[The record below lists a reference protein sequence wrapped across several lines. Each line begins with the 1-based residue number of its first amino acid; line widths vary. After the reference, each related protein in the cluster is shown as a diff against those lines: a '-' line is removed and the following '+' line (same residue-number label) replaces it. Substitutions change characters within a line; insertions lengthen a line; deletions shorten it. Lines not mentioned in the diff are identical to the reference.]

1 VRNSLISAA
10 RDTAAAFVH
19 HDAAGNLPKALGEL
33 RRYDWPLFKRLELD
47 LLRQFPHAGR
57 EEITRVLPSVI
68 DVEPPTHH
76 EAALLLKAVFGQLP
90 EAVQEDLLHRIDI
103 GPPEEDVRKWLGT
116 EATPE
121 NIAGFMTHWRAR
133 RYQLIAN
140 QLPPA
145 WQERAREVMARA
157 GTVRPLDQ
165 VNEGATWL
173 GPTSPKT
180 ADDMAHLGPDEVLA
194 FLRDWQPDPRPM
206 ESTPEGLGRVLQEV
220 IAKDPAPYVNRAAE
234 FRTVDPTFARFFFS
248 GLESASKEH
257 PGFDWQQV
265 LDLAQWVVTQPRTIP
280 GRQKALMEAD
290 PDWGW
295 TRGTIANL
303 LETGMRSK
311 TAIGIARRTHVWD
324 ILAPLTG
331 DPEPTLDYEERY
343 GGSNME
349 PSTLAINTV
358 RGKALNAVVAYA
370 LWVRR
375 DLDKQNPVPA
385 MNFDAMPEVR
395 AVLDEHLDVG
405 REPTLTIRSIYG
417 RHFPW
422 LFLLDPAWTA
432 SAVPRIFP
440 AGDAPHWFAA
450 WEAYLAF
457 CGAYT
462 SVLPVLREEYH
473 RAITRIKDT
482 TEKSGRPD
490 WRGQV
495 AHHIVTFYWTGAI
508 AIDDPLLTAFFA
520 DAPDEVRADAIG
532 YIGRSLAN
540 TPTVAPQIQERLSAL
555 WSWRLQIARA
565 SQNAPSY
572 RQELAEFGWWFCS
585 RKFDDAW
592 SIEQLAAVLDATG
605 LVEPDFK
612 VAETLETLAPTFP
625 LACVRCITRIAEADT
640 KGWTTLGNRDHFM
653 NILKTALAS
662 GDIDAKNA
670 ADNLIQFLIRR
681 GEFEYRRLLP

>member
-1 VRNSLISAA
+1 MNCI
-10 RDTAAAFVH
+10 
-19 HDAAGNLPKALGEL
+19 
-33 RRYDWPLFKRLELD
+33 
-47 LLRQFPHAGR
+47 
-57 EEITRVLPSVI
+57 
-68 DVEPPTHH
+68 
-76 EAALLLKAVFGQLP
+76 P
-90 EAVQEDLLHRIDI
+90 EAVTEYQAKGLD
-103 GPPEEDVRKWLGT
+103 RK
-116 EATPE
+116 
-121 NIAGFMTHWRAR
+121 
-133 RYQLIAN
+133 
-140 QLPPA
+140 
-145 WQERAREVMARA
+145 
-157 GTVRPLDQ
+157 D
-165 VNEGATWL
+165 
-173 GPTSPKT
+173 
-180 ADDMAHLGPDEVLA
+180 
-194 FLRDWQPDPRPM
+194 
-206 ESTPEGLGRVLQEV
+206 
-220 IAKDPAPYVNRAAE
+220 
-234 FRTVDPTFARFFFS
+234 
-248 GLESASKEH
+248 
-257 PGFDWQQV
+257 
-265 LDLAQWVVTQPRTIP
+265 
-280 GRQKALMEAD
+280 
-290 PDWGW
+290 
-295 TRGTIANL
+295 
-303 LETGMRSK
+303 
-311 TAIGIARRTHVWD
+311 
-324 ILAPLTG
+324 TG

-385 MNFDAMPEVR
+385 MTFDAMPEVR

-440 AGDAPHWFAA
+440 AGDAPRWFAA

-473 RAITRIKDT
+473 RAITRIKHT

-565 SQNAPSY
+565 SQNAQSY

-585 RKFDDAW
+585 RKFEDAW

-662 GDIDAKNA
+662 GDIDAKND
-670 ADNLIQFLIRR
+670 ADKLIQFLIRR

>member
-422 LFLLDPAWTA
+422 LFSPLAM
-432 SAVPRIFP
+432 PRIGLQRGRPTSPSAARTP
-440 AGDAPHWFAA
+440 ASCRCCAKSITARSHGSRTRLRSQDAP
-450 WEAYLAF
+450 
-457 CGAYT
+457 
-462 SVLPVLREEYH
+462 
-473 RAITRIKDT
+473 
-482 TEKSGRPD
+482 
-490 WRGQV
+490 
-495 AHHIVTFYWTGAI
+495 TGE
-508 AIDDPLLTAFFA
+508 DRLLTTSS
-520 DAPDEVRADAIG
+520 
-532 YIGRSLAN
+532 RSTGPAQSPLMIRSSRRSS
-540 TPTVAPQIQERLSAL
+540 PMPQTRYARTRSA
-555 WSWRLQIARA
+555 
-565 SQNAPSY
+565 
-572 RQELAEFGWWFCS
+572 
-585 RKFDDAW
+585 
-592 SIEQLAAVLDATG
+592 
-605 LVEPDFK
+605 
-612 VAETLETLAPTFP
+612 TLAGHLPTLRRSP
-625 LACVRCITRIAEADT
+625 LRFR
-640 KGWTTLGNRDHFM
+640 
-653 NILKTALAS
+653 S
-662 GDIDAKNA
+662 G
-670 ADNLIQFLIRR
+670 
-681 GEFEYRRLLP
+681 